1 METVRTTFV
10 AWGTLVS
17 CLQTD
22 VHDHLVLACE
32 LLSANNLY
40 FKVVRI
46 CLRMLVYM
54 CMCTRYLELS
64 SARRRWLQGDS
75 YHKAPAGQLVKDQK
89 ISGDY

>member
-1 METVRTTFV
+1 METVSTTFV

-46 CLRMLVYM
+46 CLRMLVCM
-54 CMCTRYLELS
+54 CMCTRYLEWS
-64 SARRRWLQGDS
+64 STRWRWLQEDGD
-75 YHKAPAGQLVKDQK
+75 HKAPVGQLVVDQNA
-89 ISGDY
+89 SVDY